1 MIFNATNV
9 IALNIFLYIC
19 GKISLIMRVN
29 SKIRYGL
36 RTMLE
41 IASSNDPNG
50 MLQKD
55 IAKNQNISLKYLD
68 PIIASLKLKG
78 LIINSKGKGS
88 GYRLTRPAEEISM
101 LDIYTAF
108 EQIVVIECINNL
120 NFCDRSLHD
129 CKGRNYW
136 GEFKEDFESILLKK
150 KLSQIIEETYYE
162 CKDLE
167 SLQITS

>member
-1 MIFNATNV
+1 
-9 IALNIFLYIC
+9 
-19 GKISLIMRVN
+19 MRVN

-36 RTMLE
+36 RTMIE
-41 IASSNDPNG
+41 IANSTSSNG

-55 IAKNQNISLKYLD
+55 IAKNQKISLKYLD

-78 LIINSKGKGS
+78 LITNSKGKGS
-88 GYRLTRPAEEISM
+88 GYRLTRAAEEISM

-136 GEFKEDFESILLKK
+136 NEFKVDLEAILSKK
-150 KLSQIIEETYYE
+150 NLAQILEETYYE
-162 CKDLE
+162 CKDLDQ
-167 SLQITS
+167 SQLTLAN